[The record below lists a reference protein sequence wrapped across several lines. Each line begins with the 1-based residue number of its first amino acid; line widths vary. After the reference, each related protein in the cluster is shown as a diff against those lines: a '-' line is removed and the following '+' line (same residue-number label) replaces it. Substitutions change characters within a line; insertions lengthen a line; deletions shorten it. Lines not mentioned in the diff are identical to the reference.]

1 MALETLRNEIT
12 NVESTQIR
20 GLLELFVNLLEQ
32 KNEEVITLKNQ
43 VQNLE
48 ERVLE
53 MEKYSSKDCLI
64 IDNMPLGHGKVTL
77 EEQVC
82 AFLKQYLNY
91 QSNPS
96 NFRPVIFWEN
106 TRKAKSSHQS
116 SSNLCILVKKL
127 KSLAGNL
134 GSLANLIRSMEEV
147 FIWESAFHFI
157 KD

>member
-12 NVESTQIR
+12 NVESTQTR

-77 EEQVC
+77 EEQVR

-96 NFRPVIFWEN
+96 NF
-106 TRKAKSSHQS
+106 KACHF
-116 SSNLCILVKKL
+116 
-127 KSLAGNL
+127 L
-134 GSLANLIRSMEEV
+134 G
-147 FIWESAFHFI
+147 
-157 KD
+157 KY

>member
-64 IDNMPLGHGKVTL
+64 K
-77 EEQVC
+77 ERC
-82 AFLKQYLNY
+82 C
-91 QSNPS
+91 
-96 NFRPVIFWEN
+96 
-106 TRKAKSSHQS
+106 KACVQKKKASHTEHTNSQE
-116 SSNLCILVKKL
+116 
-127 KSLAGNL
+127 
-134 GSLANLIRSMEEV
+134 R
-147 FIWESAFHFI
+147 
-157 KD
+157 